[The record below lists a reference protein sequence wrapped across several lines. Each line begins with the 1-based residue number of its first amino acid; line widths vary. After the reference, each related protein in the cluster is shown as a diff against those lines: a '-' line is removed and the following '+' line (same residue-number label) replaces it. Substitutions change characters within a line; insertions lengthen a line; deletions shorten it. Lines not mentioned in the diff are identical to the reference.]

1 MEDHKVRAEY
11 REKGRKRKEAELIV
25 NCGDIE
31 ADKSVVDYVSES
43 LLHIIRNAV
52 DHGLEHPKE
61 RTAAG
66 KNPKGS
72 ITFNAENTIGEL
84 MISVAD
90 DGRGIDL
97 EKILEK
103 AREKH
108 LITKPEEEY
117 DPQEILELILTP
129 GFTTNEEVTEYSGRG
144 VGLDV
149 VKNILEEA
157 GGHLYIQSE
166 AGKGSTFTI
175 SFLNP
180 TKL

>member
-1 MEDHKVRAEY
+1 M
-11 REKGRKRKEAELIV
+11 
-25 NCGDIE
+25 
-31 ADKSVVDYVSES
+31 
-43 LLHIIRNAV
+43 
-52 DHGLEHPKE
+52 
-61 RTAAG
+61 TAGAMRPG
-66 KNPKGS
+66 
-72 ITFNAENTIGEL
+72 
-84 MISVAD
+84 
-90 DGRGIDL
+90 
-97 EKILEK
+97 KILEK

-175 SFLNP
+175 TLPLSLATIECTRFRVGKMPFFRSLQICAA
-180 TKL
+180 LFEL